1 MQPSIDHCERRIYF
15 PYRTIEGWMNGGFE
29 LCQCAARIL
38 FCVWRKA
45 ACASNSPICV
55 FNPRNWI
62 FNRCDWNFNPRLW
75 GSVFRFWAP
84 NSSYIYVISIPRKMF
99 QPFSG
104 QSFCSDTHRKMGW
117 RVWFLNP
124 SARFSRGTE
133 ERAWAVEL
141 LCLFQC
147 WRVWKVGKSNPSA
160 FFRWYSEGK
169 VSDWRVE
176 TFFEGWFCVYIAAS
190 GKAEL
195 GLA

>member
-1 MQPSIDHCERRIYF
+1 MQPSIDHCERRISF

-55 FNPRNWI
+55 FNPRDWI
-62 FNRCDWNFNPRLW
+62 FNRCDWIFNPRLW
-75 GSVFRFWAP
+75 GSVFRFWAL

-104 QSFCSDTHRKMGW
+104 QSFCFDFHRKRGW
-117 RVWFLNP
+117 RAWFLNP

-141 LCLFQC
+141 FVSVSAMLVSIHQKNIAQAFILERYFFVSIYPAAIPGTYLMVFLVVALLLCL
-147 WRVWKVGKSNPSA
+147 
-160 FFRWYSEGK
+160 
-169 VSDWRVE
+169 
-176 TFFEGWFCVYIAAS
+176 
-190 GKAEL
+190 
-195 GLA
+195 